1 MDIESRLENYT
12 FTELKTIKDHR
23 KVPTKG
29 RLTKDIL
36 VSLLINVEGIEKECD
51 KIDNIRHRN
60 KLSNYILRG
69 NFVKFRSFYRC
80 DGSES
85 EGLLFTACHLRK
97 PEIFAYILENDKRY
111 QEFTLEN
118 IECVVCELILQ
129 NDIELL
135 EILLVKN
142 PPKYIFYLLLVRYRS
157 SFSINLHNDVSQR
170 IRKYIE

>member
-1 MDIESRLENYT
+1 MDTESRLENYT
-12 FTELKTIKDHR
+12 FTELKWIKDNKR
-23 KVPTKG
+23 IPTKG

-36 VSLLINVEGIEKECD
+36 VSLLIDVEDIGKECD
-51 KIDNIRHRN
+51 KIDKVRHRN
-60 KLSNYILRG
+60 KLVNYILYG
-69 NFVKFRSFYRC
+69 NLPKFSQLYRF

-85 EGLLFTACHLRK
+85 DQLLFTACHLRK
-97 PEIFAYILENDKRY
+97 PDIFTFILDNDIRY
-111 QEFTLEN
+111 KEFTLEN

-135 EILLVKN
+135 DILLEKN